1 MFEEGLV
8 GRVVSRLFDVSI
20 VRCFDSSMFRRF
32 DVSVVRKIELSN
44 NPIIETMKIKQ
55 ILSIL
60 EEMAPLAYA
69 EDFDNVGLLL
79 GNQENEATGILVCH
93 DALESV
99 IDEAIAKK
107 CNLVVCFHPIIFS
120 GLKKITGKN
129 YVERTVVKAIKNDI
143 AIYAVHTALDNH
155 KNGVNKIFSDALG
168 LINTKILVPK
178 QNFIQKLVTYT
189 IPENVE
195 KVRNAL
201 FEVGAGK
208 IGNYDDCSFSS
219 QGIGTYMGN
228 ENSNPEI
235 GERFE
240 FVEAQEIKI
249 EVTFEKHLQSKIL
262 KTLFSNHVYEE
273 VAYEIYGMQ
282 NTHQNIGLGMI
293 GELEKPMSETD
304 FLAMVKTKMQ
314 CGGIRHSEFLNKP
327 IQKVAVLGGSGSF
340 AIKNAIQS
348 GADVFLT
355 ADLKYHNFYEA
366 ENQLLLAD
374 IGHYESERFTKNY
387 IVDFL
392 KEKITNFAVVLS
404 EENTNPVK
412 YL

>member
-1 MFEEGLV
+1 
-8 GRVVSRLFDVSI
+8 
-20 VRCFDSSMFRRF
+20 
-32 DVSVVRKIELSN
+32 
-44 NPIIETMKIKQ
+44 MKIKE
-55 ILSIL
+55 ILTIL

-69 EDFDNVGLLL
+69 EDFDNVGLLV
-79 GNQENEATGILVCH
+79 GNQNDEATGILVCH

-107 CNLVVCFHPIIFS
+107 CNLVVCFHPILFS

-129 YVERTVVKAIKNDI
+129 YVERAVLKAIKNDI

-155 KNGVNKIFSDALG
+155 KNGVNKIFCNALG
-168 LINTKILVPK
+168 LKNTKVLVPK

-201 FEVGAGK
+201 FDAGAGK
-208 IGNYDDCSFSS
+208 IGNYEDCSFNSH
-219 QGIGTYMGN
+219 GIGTYMGN

-262 KTLFSNHVYEE
+262 KALFSNHVYEE
-273 VAYEIYGMQ
+273 VAYEIYDLQ
-282 NTHQNIGLGMI
+282 NSHQNIGLGMI
-293 GELEKPMSETD
+293 GELENPMSEID
-304 FLAMVKTKMQ
+304 FLEFVKDKMQ
-314 CGGIRHSEFLNKP
+314 CGGIRHSQLLGKQVKK
-327 IQKVAVLGGSGSF
+327 IAVLGGSGSF
-340 AIKNAIQS
+340 AIKNAIQ
-348 GADVFLT
+348 ANVDVFLT
-355 ADLKYHNFYEA
+355 SDLKYHNFYEA
-366 ENQLLLAD
+366 ENQIVLAD
-374 IGHYESERFTKNY
+374 IGHFESERYTKNY

-392 KEKITNFAVVLS
+392 KEKITNFAIVLS

>member
-1 MFEEGLV
+1 
-8 GRVVSRLFDVSI
+8 
-20 VRCFDSSMFRRF
+20 
-32 DVSVVRKIELSN
+32 
-44 NPIIETMKIKQ
+44 MKIKE

-69 EDFDNVGLLL
+69 EDFDNVGLLV
-79 GNQENEATGILVCH
+79 GNLENEAKGILVCH
-93 DALESV
+93 DALETV

-129 YVERTVVKAIKNDI
+129 YVERVVLKAIQNDI

-155 KNGVNKIFSDALG
+155 KDGVNKIFSDALG

-178 QNFIQKLVTYT
+178 QNFIKKLVTYT

-195 KVRNAL
+195 ELRNAL
-201 FEVGAGK
+201 FEAGAGK
-208 IGNYDDCSFSS
+208 IGNYEDCSFNSK
-219 QGIGTYMGN
+219 GIGTYMGN
-228 ENSNPEI
+228 EDSNPEI
-235 GERFE
+235 GQRFE
-240 FVEAQEIKI
+240 FVENQEIKI

-262 KTLFSNHVYEE
+262 KALFTNHVYEE
-273 VAYEIYGMQ
+273 VAYEIYETQ

-293 GELEKPMSETD
+293 GELKNPMSETD
-304 FLAMVKTKMQ
+304 FLAFVKDKME
-314 CGGIRHSEFLNKP
+314 CGAIRHSALLGKP

-340 AIKNAIQS
+340 AIKNAIQAN
-348 GADVFLT
+348 ADVFLT

-366 ENQLLLAD
+366 ENQIILAD
-374 IGHYESERFTKNY
+374 IGHFESERFTKNY

-392 KEKITNFAVVLS
+392 KKKIPNFAVNFS